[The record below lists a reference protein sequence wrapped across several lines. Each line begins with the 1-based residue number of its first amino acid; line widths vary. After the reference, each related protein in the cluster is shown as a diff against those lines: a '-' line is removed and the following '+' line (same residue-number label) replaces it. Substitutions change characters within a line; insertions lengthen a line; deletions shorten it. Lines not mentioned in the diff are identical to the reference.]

1 MIDSKT
7 KPQPG
12 EGRGINTVN
21 QKGPGLQKE
30 EPDAGAAL
38 PDRDSDFECVKEKDQ
53 VRTSTT
59 EVLERDCG
67 LDIKVAGCGILWV
80 LGLVTGGEGLG
91 S

>member
-1 MIDSKT
+1 MIDSKI

-12 EGRGINTVN
+12 AGRGINTFCRP
-21 QKGPGLQKE
+21 GPKE

-53 VRTSTT
+53 VRTPTT

-67 LDIKVAGCGILWV
+67 LDVKVAGCGILA
-80 LGLVTGGEGLG
+80 GLVLEA
-91 S
+91 

>member
-30 EPDAGAAL
+30 EPDRN
-38 PDRDSDFECVKEKDQ
+38 PDFECLKEKDQ
-53 VRTSTT
+53 VRTPTT
-59 EVLERDCG
+59 EVLERECG
-67 LDIKVAGCGILWV
+67 LDVKVAGCGILA
-80 LGLVTGGEGLG
+80 GLVLEA
-91 S
+91 

>member
-1 MIDSKT
+1 MIDSKI

-12 EGRGINTVN
+12 EGRGIN

-67 LDIKVAGCGILWV
+67 LDVKVAGCGILA
-80 LGLVTGGEGLG
+80 GLVLEA
-91 S
+91 